1 MPGRQRQQAVLE
13 LQIKMFNI
21 RRAQLEEK
29 RMKIQR
35 QRFMETGDELDKVE
49 AEKIEVD
56 LAELRLSR
64 MGAIREA
71 NALLKILDTLP
82 EYTYEQ
88 LQQEEAEY
96 WQRRLSRQAL
106 QDLRSMGTISAG
118 NLEAIGQ
125 MIGEKAHLDIETIKA
140 LAKISEQ

>member
-1 MPGRQRQQAVLE
+1 
-13 LQIKMFNI
+13 
-21 RRAQLEEK
+21 
-29 RMKIQR
+29 MKIQR

-96 WQRRLSRQAL
+96 WQRRLSRQAP
-106 QDLRSMGTISAG
+106 QDLRSWGTISAG

-125 MIGEKAHLDIETIKA
+125 MIERKHTLTLKR
-140 LAKISEQ
+140 